1 MLLTI
6 PANVNKLYMDRWHIM
21 FLKKVSHAPD
31 ANTMA
36 KLCPA
41 RLFSSKETQ
50 LIKAQDN
57 AATVFTLYATLMLAI
72 RCSHYSS
79 LCLNAKWKQIWTATV
94 TRSLRSQLVCEIHHD
109 DSLSLSVSIAISF
122 SPCSSLRVSYAGA
135 QHSTASTVP
144 QSASKGGNQ

>member
-1 MLLTI
+1 
-6 PANVNKLYMDRWHIM
+6 M

-79 LCLNAKWKQIWTATV
+79 LCLNAK
-94 TRSLRSQLVCEIHHD
+94 
-109 DSLSLSVSIAISF
+109 
-122 SPCSSLRVSYAGA
+122 
-135 QHSTASTVP
+135 
-144 QSASKGGNQ
+144 